1 MDIDRP
7 SIQLGLLKAIGEA
20 HGFPVR
26 TLHANLDLAATVP
39 GARHDSN
46 APTESGIADRW
57 ASHLKPGGPG
67 PLADLGYLGIAAITG
82 IRKPPKAD
90 LTDVQR
96 DCDTAINSA
105 RAAVDRAIAH
115 LPHTTMRNYLKT
127 EDSSALKAPLYSPS
141 PEPGTAWPS

>member
-1 MDIDRP
+1 M
-7 SIQLGLLKAIGEA
+7 
-20 HGFPVR
+20 R

-46 APTESGIADRW
+46 ALTESGIADRW

-67 PLADLGYLGIAAITG
+67 MLADLGYLGTAAITG

-105 RAAVDRAIAH
+105 RAAVERAIAH
-115 LPHTTMRNYLKT
+115 LVNWTILDTGWCGRLTTSPRH
-127 EDSSALKAPLYSPS
+127 YSPS
-141 PEPGTAWPS
+141 PGSRSTARGDKPF